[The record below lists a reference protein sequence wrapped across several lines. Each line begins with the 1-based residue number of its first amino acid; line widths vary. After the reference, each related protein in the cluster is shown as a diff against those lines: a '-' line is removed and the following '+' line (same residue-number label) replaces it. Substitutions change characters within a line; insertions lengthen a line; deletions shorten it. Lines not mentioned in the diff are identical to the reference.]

1 MNSGNNQLVAVTCA
15 AIFAI
20 AQLAATGTAWS
31 QDKSAADVKK
41 AAETA
46 KAQAEKKVADA
57 TASST
62 APAATSTAKPATKLN
77 YLPPGKGVPTR
88 REGGA
93 TRGGAGDLRELALSV
108 VTPEHVGWAS
118 SAQPDLYWFV
128 SRPVTQSVMLTIIPA
143 GGAAIDPLFEGMLT
157 APASAGIHAAS
168 LSALKVTLETNV
180 DYEWSISLVG
190 DAQSRSRDIL
200 ASGRVRSVPVSAEL
214 KTAIA
219 GANNDARTEKLA
231 GAGYWYDVV
240 ELLRKN
246 APASAT
252 EISLYESAGLARI
265 AKFLKEG
272 V

>member
-1 MNSGNNQLVAVTCA
+1 MNSGKKLSAAAV
-15 AIFAI
+15 IFATV
-20 AQLAATGTAWS
+20 QLAASGIAWS
-31 QDKSAADVKK
+31 QDKA
-41 AAETA
+41 AAETKKA
-46 KAQAEKKVADA
+46 VDEVKAQAEKKIAGA
-57 TASST
+57 
-62 APAATSTAKPATKLN
+62 AATTPAVAPAKPAAKLN

-143 GGAAIDPLFEGMLT
+143 GGTSIDPLFEGMLT
-157 APASAGIHAAS
+157 TPTSAGIHAAS
-168 LSALKVTLETNV
+168 LSALKVMLDANV

-200 ASGRVRSVPVSAEL
+200 ASGRVRSVPLSAEL
-214 KTAIA
+214 KADIA
-219 GANNDARTEKLA
+219 NANNDVRMEKLA

-240 ELLRKN
+240 GSLRKN

-252 EISLYESAGLARI
+252 EVSLYESAGLARI